1 VRAPV
6 AVIFASVVSVVSA
19 FPAID
24 AKAGPWPDRPI
35 HVIVPFP
42 AGSAA
47 DTVARLISSKLS
59 DRLGQPFIVENRD
72 GASGAIGTAKLA
84 DSDADGYTIGMA
96 TTTTLVTVPVLNKGV
111 AYKTPDDFTPIAMVG
126 YSPFMLVVYPS
137 VPAQNVQDYIA
148 LAKAKPGKL
157 SYSSEGEASLARLGA
172 ELFATTAGIK
182 LNEIPYKSST
192 QAVIDL
198 LAGRIDSQ
206 FGILTTTKRYI
217 QNGQLRALG
226 VTTSR
231 RVADLL
237 DVPTIAESGVPGFEV
252 TLWMAVIA
260 PAKMPQNIVD
270 TLSANINQALAQDDV
285 KQALANQAIFVDLKT
300 PADLHATI
308 EKDLKKWTDLAGKAD
323 LIQ

>member
-6 AVIFASVVSVVSA
+6 AVIFASVVSVISA
-19 FPAID
+19 LPAID

-35 HVIVPFP
+35 HVIVPLP

-270 TLSANINQALAQDDV
+270 TLSADINQALAQDDV

>member
-1 VRAPV
+1 MRAPV

-19 FPAID
+19 FSAID
-24 AKAGPWPDRPI
+24 ANAGPWPDRPI

-148 LAKAKPGKL
+148 LARAKPGKL

-231 RVADLL
+231 RIADLP
-237 DVPTIAESGVPGFEV
+237 DVPTIVESGVPGFEV

-270 TLSANINQALAQDDV
+270 TLSADINQALAQDDV

>member
-1 VRAPV
+1 VRTP
-6 AVIFASVVSVVSA
+6 AVLIFASIVAAISTLPVV
-19 FPAID
+19 D
-24 AKAGPWPDRPI
+24 AKARPWPDHPI

-47 DTVARLISSKLS
+47 DTVARLIGSKLS
-59 DRLGQPFIVENRD
+59 DRLDQPVIVENRE

-126 YSPFMLVVYPS
+126 YSPFMLVVHPS
-137 VPAQNVQDYIA
+137 VPARNVQDYIA

-172 ELFATTAGIK
+172 ELLATTAGIK

-206 FGILTTTKRYI
+206 FGLLTTTKRYI
-217 QNGQLRALG
+217 QNGQLRGLG
-226 VTTSR
+226 VTTSKR
-231 RVADLL
+231 IADLP

-260 PAKMPQNIVD
+260 PAKLPQDIVD
-270 TLSANINQALAQDDV
+270 TLSADINQALAKDDV
-285 KQALANQAIFVDLKT
+285 KQALANQGIYVDPKS
-300 PADLHATI
+300 PAEFHATI
-308 EKDLKKWTDLAGKAD
+308 ENDLKKWTDLAGKAD

>member
-1 VRAPV
+1 MRAPV
-6 AVIFASVVSVVSA
+6 AVIFASAVSGILT

-24 AKAGPWPDRPI
+24 AKAGSWPDRPI

-137 VPAQNVQDYIA
+137 VPAQNVQDYIT

-231 RVADLL
+231 RIADLP

-270 TLSANINQALAQDDV
+270 TLSADVNQALAQDDV
-285 KQALANQAIFVDLKT
+285 KQALATQAIFVDPKT
-300 PADLHATI
+300 PAELHATI
-308 EKDLKKWTDLAGKAD
+308 EKDLKKWTDLAGKAA

>member
-6 AVIFASVVSVVSA
+6 VALFASVVSVVSA
-19 FPAID
+19 FSAID
-24 AKAGPWPDRPI
+24 ANAGPWPDRPI

-270 TLSANINQALAQDDV
+270 TLSADINQALAQDDV